1 MSLYLAIDLGTTGMR
16 SMIFDGELNQLSYSY
31 EEYGLITPREG
42 WVEQDAELWWEL
54 LLKTARAAIEKAGV
68 S

>member
-1 MSLYLAIDLGTTGMR
+1 
-16 SMIFDGELNQLSYSY
+16 MIFDGELNQLSYSY

-54 LLKTARAAIEKAGV
+54 LLKTARDAIEKAGV